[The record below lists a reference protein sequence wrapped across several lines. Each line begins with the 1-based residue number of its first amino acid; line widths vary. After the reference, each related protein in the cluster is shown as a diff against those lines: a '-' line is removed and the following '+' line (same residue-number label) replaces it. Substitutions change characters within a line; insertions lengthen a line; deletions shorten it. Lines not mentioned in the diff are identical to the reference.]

1 MIGRRFLSLRRDRRG
16 IAAVEFAILAPV
28 MILLIAGSI
37 EAGHL
42 FMVRNTL
49 EGAVSQAAREAM
61 ANLELDE
68 EVRDEMLR
76 ARIGEIMGAYRTAD
90 HRELAIETV
99 VYRDFGSAYPEAFD
113 DLNGNGVHDEGE
125 PFEDRNRN
133 GRHDPAT
140 PVAGKLGGPGDVV
153 AYTAT
158 FPARL
163 YFGFLGDIF
172 VRDGFTLTASTVMRN
187 EPVAARRTPWS

>member
-1 MIGRRFLSLRRDRRG
+1 MIRRFASFRRDRRG

-61 ANLELDE
+61 ANLELE
-68 EVRDEMLR
+68 EDVRDEMLR
-76 ARIGEIMGAYRTAD
+76 TRIGEIMGAYRTAD
-90 HRELAIETV
+90 GRELTIDTI
-99 VYRDFGSAYPEAFD
+99 VYRDFSSAYPEAFED
-113 DLNGNGVHDEGE
+113 VNGNGVYDEGE

-140 PVAGKLGGPGDVV
+140 PVPGKLGGPGDVV
-153 AYTAT
+153 AYTAV

-163 YFGFLGDIF
+163 YFDFLGDIF
-172 VRDGFTLTASTVMRN
+172 VRDGLPLTASTVMRN
-187 EPVAARRTPWS
+187 EPVAARRAAWS